1 MDKRGLLLL
10 CLVLCLLSTGCFEL
24 EGQIQDRQ
32 NNTTG
37 EIYDNLTVGQSFLAT
52 KDKLSRIDIRLA
64 TYAREN
70 THEIIFEL
78 REAGAQEPVV
88 SQIIQAQSIKNNAYH
103 SFHFDP
109 ITNSLG
115 RTYIFTLSS
124 PESKPGN
131 AITAWYHTDDL
142 YENGTIFLDEKPG
155 EGDLRFRI
163 FYTKSLREV
172 AVLIFK
178 RITEDWI
185 FFIFWCLLLMVT
197 ASTILWLHRKEK

>member
-10 CLVLCLLSTGCFEL
+10 CLVLCLLSAGCFEL

-78 REAGAQEPVV
+78 REAGAQEPVI
-88 SQIIQAQSIKNNAYH
+88 SQTIQAHSIKNNAYH
-103 SFHFDP
+103 SFRFDP
-109 ITNSLG
+109 ITYSLG

-131 AITAWYHTDDL
+131 AITAWCHTDDL
-142 YENGTIFLDEKPG
+142 YENGTIFIEGEPR
-155 EGDLRFRI
+155 EGDLRFRVYHTYSPAEMAS
-163 FYTKSLREV
+163 F
-172 AVLIFK
+172 IFK
-178 RITEDWI
+178 RITQDWI

-197 ASTILWLHRKEK
+197 ASTILWLYRKEK

>member
-1 MDKRGLLLL
+1 MDRRGLLLV
-10 CLVLCLLSTGCFEL
+10 CLVLCLLSAGCFEL
-24 EGQIQDRQ
+24 EGQRQDRQ
-32 NNTTG
+32 SQTTG
-37 EIYDNLTVGQSFLAT
+37 EIYHKLTVGQSFLAT
-52 KDKLSRIDIRLA
+52 HDRLSRVDIRLA
-64 TYAREN
+64 TYGREN

-78 REAGAQEPVV
+78 REAGAQDPAIH
-88 SQIIQAQSIKNNAYH
+88 QTIQAQSIKNNAYH

-124 PESKPGN
+124 PGSEPGN
-131 AITAWYHTDDL
+131 AITAWYHTDDV

-155 EGDLRFRI
+155 KGDLRFRI
-163 FYTKSLREV
+163 YHTKSLREV

-185 FFIFWCLLLMVT
+185 FFIFWCLLLMIT
-197 ASTILWLHRKEK
+197 ASTILWFQRREK